1 MLTRRTIMTHSAA
14 ILTASLAGRTFAAG
28 GSPAG
33 ITSAGAPLRIGSVT
47 LRVRDLDTIGRFYR
61 DIIGL
66 SVIEQGARRQSLGV
80 GSVVLLEL
88 IEDPAARL
96 ASRVEAGLFH
106 TAFLLPQRADLAEWL
121 LHAADLGAPLQGA
134 SDHLVSEAIY
144 LADPEGNGI
153 EIYWD
158 RPSHIWTWQ
167 SGMVDMATRPLDLQD
182 LARQARNRNWAGLP
196 DGTIIGHV
204 HLQVGDLQ
212 QAEDFYAGLLGLDVV
227 HRVPGASFFSS
238 GGYHH
243 HVAGNVWNS
252 AGAGRRGTGATGLL
266 GFEIVPADAQVQAE
280 LLHRAERL
288 TPQEHVGPVEVTDP
302 WGTTLVLRDPRS

>member
-1 MLTRRTIMTHSAA
+1 MTHSAA
-14 ILTASLAGRTFAAG
+14 LLTASLAGRTSAG
-28 GSPAG
+28 DGSPAG
-33 ITSAGAPLRIGSVT
+33 MTSAGAPLRLGSVT
-47 LRVRDLDTIGRFYR
+47 LRVRDLNTVGRFYR

-80 GSVVLLEL
+80 GSTVLLEL

-96 ASRVEAGLFH
+96 ASRTEAGLFH
-106 TAFLLPQRADLAEWL
+106 TAFLLPERADLAEWL

-134 SDHLVSEAIY
+134 SDHLVSEAVY

-158 RPSHIWTWQ
+158 RPSHTWIWQ
-167 SGMVDMATRPLDLQD
+167 SGMVDMATRRLDLQN
-182 LARQARNRNWAGLP
+182 LARQARNRNWKGLP
-196 DGTIIGHV
+196 ERTIVGHV
-204 HLQVGDLQ
+204 HLQVGDLG
-212 QAEDFYAGLLGLDVV
+212 QAEDFYSGLLGLDVV

-243 HVAGNVWNS
+243 HIAGNVWNS
-252 AGAGRRGTGATGLL
+252 AGAGRTQPGATGLL
-266 GFEIVPADAQVQAE
+266 AFEVVPADAQVQAG

-288 TPQEHVGPVEVTDP
+288 TPREHARLVEVADP
-302 WGTTLVLRDPRS
+302 WGITLVLRAPFS